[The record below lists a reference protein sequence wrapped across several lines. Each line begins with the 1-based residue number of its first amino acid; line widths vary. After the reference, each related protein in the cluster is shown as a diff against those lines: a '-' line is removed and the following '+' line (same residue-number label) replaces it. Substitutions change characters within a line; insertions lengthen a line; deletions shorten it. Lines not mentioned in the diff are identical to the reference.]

1 VPAAPQ
7 LDGKA
12 CEYYNVSFLCSN
24 MIRKEAAV
32 KRDVSLTLSHV
43 RCQLPRGNCFPL
55 KMNSV
60 KRERECASVRARACI
75 ARRFGA
81 AESVC
86 SISMVG
92 KTTTCTL
99 NCDKSNSCNYGG
111 CSFFIK
117 RFSFESTLASC
128 FYLLQCVHKFYL
140 RFTFGSK
147 SNFLVGNSHLRVM

>member
-1 VPAAPQ
+1 VRRHGA
-7 LDGKA
+7 DGKSIFSTF
-12 CEYYNVSFLCSN
+12 NVSFLCSN

-60 KRERECASVRARACI
+60 KRESVPPCARA
-75 ARRFGA
+75 APASPADLEQR
-81 AESVC
+81 VC

-111 CSFFIK
+111 CAFFINAFLLTAHWQHLFFIFATM
-117 RFSFESTLASC
+117 RAYI
-128 FYLLQCVHKFYL
+128 YLK
-140 RFTFGSK
+140 FTFG
-147 SNFLVGNSHLRVM
+147 L